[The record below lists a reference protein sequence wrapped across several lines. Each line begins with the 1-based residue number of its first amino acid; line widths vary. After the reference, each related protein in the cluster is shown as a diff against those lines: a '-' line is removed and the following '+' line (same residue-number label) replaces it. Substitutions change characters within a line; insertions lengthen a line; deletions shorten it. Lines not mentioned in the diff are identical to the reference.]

1 MRWLLAAAV
10 LGWAGTASA
19 QLFTD
24 TEMRR
29 RVDDLRQELQANQ
42 QRIDA
47 RLATIESSAVERR
60 AILDLAGQ
68 IEALRADVAR
78 SRGQIEVILNQ
89 LENSDKRQKDF
100 YVDIDTRL
108 RRLEQVKEQAAA
120 VPEKPPADA
129 PPSAAENKVYE
140 AALNQFKLGNY
151 SAAISTLQGLMV
163 TYPDSKLAPNAQYW
177 IGMGYSGQRD
187 YKNAIAAHQKVIAT
201 WPADPKAADAML
213 SIASSQEA
221 MGDRAASQKTLQ
233 NVMAKYP
240 GSQAAANA
248 KLRLAQASKR

>member
-10 LGWAGTASA
+10 LGWAGVASA